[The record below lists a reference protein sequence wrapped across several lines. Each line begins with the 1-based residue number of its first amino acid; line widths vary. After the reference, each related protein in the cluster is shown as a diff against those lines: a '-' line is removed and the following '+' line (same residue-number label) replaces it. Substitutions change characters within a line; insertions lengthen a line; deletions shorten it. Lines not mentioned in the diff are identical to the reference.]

1 MKKEAVLG
9 FMITLIVVSMLTLAF
24 NIQPVK
30 ASGTIYIKAD
40 GSIEGA
46 THISSADNI
55 TYTFTDNINDSIV
68 VERSNIIIDGAR
80 YTVQGNGSGCGF
92 ILYGVYN
99 VTIKN
104 TNIIGFSWGVGLA
117 FSSYNTI
124 SGNNITNNDYYG
136 VLFDWFSSYNTI
148 SGNNITNND
157 WGVFLFWGS
166 SYNTLSENNITNNN
180 NYGIH
185 FCYSSNNVFKN
196 NNMVG
201 NLHNFG
207 VYGSALS
214 HFIQDMDVSNTVD
227 GKPVYYWV
235 NRQNEKIPSDA
246 GYVALVNSTNITVK
260 GLELENNGQGIL
272 LASTTNSQI
281 TNNTITKNS
290 YGVDLCYSSNNAL
303 HRNNI
308 TKNGC
313 GVKLYWDSS
322 NNKFYHNNFINN
334 PDQVR
339 LYESYNNVWD
349 DGYPSG
355 GNYWSDHP
363 GVDIYSGPYQNET
376 GSDGIVD
383 TPYVIDYRNRDRYPF
398 MNPLLFEHE
407 LAVSMEAPAFLKPG
421 DPSSLRATI
430 HNSGSSN
437 ETNVELQLLING
449 TIVNSTTIS
458 ELVSGASHTLSYLWI
473 PMVEGIY
480 NVTAHA
486 PLVPGETLTY
496 NNWDTKFTIVRFPPV
511 HNLNTGLNYQT
522 IQGAIDAPETL
533 GGHAILVD
541 AGTYYEHVVVNKSL
555 TLLGENRETTIIDGS
570 GIGIVVD
577 VTASS
582 VTISNFT
589 IQHGGSGG
597 LWDSGIRLH
606 NSINNT
612 MTNNIILNN
621 YWGILAD
628 FSSYNTISYNDI
640 SDNPYGILLYESGNN
655 DLIDN
660 NVYSSD
666 FGALVVSNSSYNTI
680 SGNKVYSSK
689 EDGIWLSYS
698 YYNILTGNNVSNN
711 DYGISLFYSSDNMLS
726 GNNVYLNNRKGIQLD
741 SSSDNTFRNNNI
753 VGSEV
758 GFDVDGDIL
767 SHFIQDVDTSNTV
780 AGMPIFYLINESNLI
795 IARSRIGQ
803 LILVNSTG
811 ITVRNLSFTKKG
823 QGVLLAYTNHSRIEN
838 MKFSNLW
845 SSITLKYSP
854 DNTISKNTMTNG
866 FYGIEI
872 YCSEGNQIEQN
883 IFQNQTRGVDL
894 SHSGNNVLDGNIFS
908 DGGVGISME
917 WGCSNNTIVG
927 NTLSNYFDC
936 IAVFGGLA
944 YPSDNNSIINNILNG
959 SEHGV
964 SLFHSDTNLI
974 CGNTISNNRHGL
986 YISSSNDNRIFHN
999 NFIENE
1005 YQTFSWNSI
1014 NVWDDGYPS
1023 GGNYWSDYG
1032 GIDFYSGPYQNETT
1046 SDGIGDTPYVIDMG
1060 NQDNYPLM
1068 EPWSAEP
1075 SNPVEATQDLIQ
1087 TIETWDLSKGA
1098 ENCLT
1103 SKLDNVIH
1111 QLNRENENV
1120 AINKLETL
1128 TNQVEALRG
1137 KKLTSDQA
1145 NYLIAETQRIIDF
1158 IKG

>member
-1 MKKEAVLG
+1 MKRKVVSGIML
-9 FMITLIVVSMLTLAF
+9 TLLLISMLTLAF
-24 NIQPVK
+24 NVQPVK
-30 ASGTIYIKAD
+30 ASGTIYIRPN
-40 GSIEGA
+40 GSIDPPTA
-46 THISSADNI
+46 NITSVDNV
-55 TYTFTDNINDSIV
+55 TYTFTVNINDSIV

-80 YTVQGNGSGCGF
+80 YTVQGNGSGYGF
-92 ILYGVYN
+92 SLYCVNN

-104 TNIIGFSWGVGLA
+104 TNIIGFSWGVCLA
-117 FSSYNTI
+117 FSFNNTI
-124 SGNNITNNDYYG
+124 SGNNITNNTKHG
-136 VLFDWFSSYNTI
+136 VLFDWYSSYNTI

-157 WGVFLFWGS
+157 WGVLLFWGS
-166 SYNTLSENNITNNN
+166 SYNTLSENTVTNN

-185 FCYSSNNVFKN
+185 LCYSCNNVFKN
-196 NNMVG
+196 NSMVG

-207 VYGSALS
+207 VGGSALS
-214 HFIQDMDVSNTVD
+214 DFIQDMDVSNTVD

-246 GYVALVNSTNITVK
+246 GYVALVNSTNINVK
-260 GLELENNGQGIL
+260 GLELENNYQGIL

-290 YGVDLCYSSNNAL
+290 YGVDLWNSSNNAL
-303 HRNNI
+303 PRNNI
-308 TKNGC
+308 TENGC

-322 NNKFYHNNFINN
+322 NNKIYHNNFINN
-334 PDQVR
+334 TDQVR

-355 GNYWSDHP
+355 GNYWSDHL

-430 HNSGSSN
+430 HNLGSSN

-480 NVTAHA
+480 NVTTHA

-570 GIGIVVD
+570 WTGTVVN
-577 VTASS
+577 VTAND
-582 VTISNFT
+582 VFINGFT
-589 IQHGGSGG
+589 IQNSGTGWLNCGIYLSGST
-597 LWDSGIRLH
+597 DARIH
-606 NSINNT
+606 YNNL
-612 MTNNIILNN
+612 TNNQ
-621 YWGILAD
+621 
-628 FSSYNTISYNDI
+628 
-640 SDNPYGILLYESGNN
+640 
-655 DLIDN
+655 
-660 NVYSSD
+660 V
-666 FGALVVSNSSYNTI
+666 
-680 SGNKVYSSK
+680 
-689 EDGIWLSYS
+689 GIWLSYS
-698 YYNILTGNNVSNN
+698 SDNYLVDNNIANNEYGVLLLYSSNNTLSGNTVYSNKWDGIWLGYSYCNILTGNNVSSNS
-711 DYGISLFYSSDNMLS
+711 YGIGLGYSS
-726 GNNVYLNNRKGIQLD
+726 NNTVDGSNIYLNSEVGIRLEA
-741 SSSDNTFRNNNI
+741 SGGNTLRNNNIVGSEVGIRLEASGGNTLRNNNI

-780 AGMPIFYLINESNLI
+780 AGMPISYLINESNLI
-795 IARSRIGQ
+795 IENSGIGQ

-823 QGVLLAYTNHSRIEN
+823 QSVLLAYTNHSLIEN

-845 SSITLKYSP
+845 S
-854 DNTISKNTMTNG
+854 
-866 FYGIEI
+866 YGIEI
-872 YCSEGNQIEQN
+872 YYSEGNQIEQN
-883 IFQNQTRGVDL
+883 IFQNQARGVFL
-894 SHSGNNVLDGNIFS
+894 SHSDNNVLNGNIFS

-927 NTLSNYFDC
+927 NTLSNYSAC
-936 IAVFGGLA
+936 IAVFGDPY
-944 YPSDNNSIINNILNG
+944 YPSDNNTVINNILNG

-964 SLFHSDTNLI
+964 SLFHSHKNLI
-974 CGNTISNNRHGL
+974 SGNTISNNRHGL

-999 NFIENE
+999 NFIDNE

-1023 GGNYWSDYG
+1023 GGNYWSDQYHG
-1032 GIDFYSGPYQNETT
+1032 DCADHFSGPGQDIPG
-1046 SDGIGDTPYVIDMG
+1046 SDGIVDTLYPIEVD

-1068 EPWSAEP
+1068 EPWTPLPRTIGELKTQIEELGSEGEIDNQGIVKSLIAKLNVAQKLIDKGRIDEAKSILEDDFILQVQNLSGILITVEAADILIQSAEY
-1075 SNPVEATQDLIQ
+1075 I
-1087 TIETWDLSKGA
+1087 LS
-1098 ENCLT
+1098 
-1103 SKLDNVIH
+1103 
-1111 QLNRENENV
+1111 QL
-1120 AINKLETL
+1120 
-1128 TNQVEALRG
+1128 
-1137 KKLTSDQA
+1137 
-1145 NYLIAETQRIIDF
+1145 
-1158 IKG
+1158 